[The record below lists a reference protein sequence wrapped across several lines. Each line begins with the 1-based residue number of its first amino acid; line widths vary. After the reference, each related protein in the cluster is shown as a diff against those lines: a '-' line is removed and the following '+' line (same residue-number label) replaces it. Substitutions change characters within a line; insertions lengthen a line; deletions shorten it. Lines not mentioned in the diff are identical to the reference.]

1 MVNIPH
7 LLGLKSTAV
16 ALFFKN
22 TYCRRARTSA
32 GIYLLLRHR
41 EFIDLW
47 DLGVVWYTVLWLT
60 RRFLQRVINTD
71 QRIIKSQLP
80 EMEDMYSSHCL
91 WKASNIIKD
100 PSHPCHHLFAMLPSG
115 KYYQTSRAHNSRLLN
130 SFNLKAFTTLNIA

>member
-1 MVNIPH
+1 M
-7 LLGLKSTAV
+7 
-16 ALFFKN
+16 
-22 TYCRRARTSA
+22 
-32 GIYLLLRHR
+32 
-41 EFIDLW
+41 
-47 DLGVVWYTVLWLT
+47 VWYTALWLT

-130 SFNLKAFTTLNIA
+130 SFNLKAFTTLNIALPNAPITPTLPHSPESIPIHLHTASSLTSQNTPGTSALTDISDNLHV